1 MTFVIV
7 DLLTDE
13 KKKSLMTAEFFYGFL
28 RLFRILIVSL
38 HRINKQAN
46 LLPLRNEP
54 SKSSHCRR
62 FRSVAERGD
71 GGL

>member
-13 KKKSLMTAEFFYGFL
+13 KKKSLMMAEFFYGFL

-46 LLPLRNEP
+46 LLPLRYEL
-54 SKSSHCRR
+54 SKSCHCGR
-62 FRSVAERGD
+62 FRTVAERGD
-71 GGL
+71 RGL